1 MKRYNFI
8 YLVGFLMMC
17 LLGYMALAIQSESA
31 FFYGFAEN
39 KQTEIS
45 HNRNVLVSKIYV
57 KNGQEIKKGD
67 LLLEVIDKEIELKI
81 GELEI
86 EKNTVDVDSESKVQE
101 IKNKINQIQTSRKAE
116 LVELKSDIIEL
127 EKEISLNKSLYEGL
141 KTIQRNKKNYQS
153 PDNIK
158 LAYFKEQLHNVEI
171 AFLREVSE
179 QKQLLNRITKPG
191 QLKSKSIIAKLDHY
205 KMIEEHLSIY
215 APFDGLIGTIS
226 CKEGENISSYS
237 SLLDLYKHNPTQVKG
252 FVHESMILEVSIG
265 DKLEVAST
273 LHTNN
278 RVIGEVI
285 GLGSRIVEIPERL
298 RKMTDF
304 KTYGRE
310 IVIEIPSDNRFM
322 QKEKVSLNI
331 SNESSAKSSFGG
343 LFSSKSDD
351 TAAFSKPNEK
361 EN

>member
-8 YLVGFLMMC
+8 YIVGFLMLC
-17 LLGYMALAIQSESA
+17 LLGYMTLSIQSESA

-45 HNRNVLVSKIYV
+45 HNRSVLVSKIHV

-67 LLLEVIDKEIELKI
+67 LLLEVIDEEIDLKI

-86 EKNTVDVDSESKVQE
+86 AKSTIDVNSQSKIQE
-101 IKNKINQIQTSRKAE
+101 IKNKISQIQTSRNANIAK
-116 LVELKSDIIEL
+116 LKSDIIEL
-127 EKEISLNKSLYEGL
+127 EKEISHNESLYEGL
-141 KTIQRNKKNYQS
+141 KTIQKNQDSYQS
-153 PDNIK
+153 PDNVK
-158 LAYFKEQLHNVEI
+158 LSFLKESLVNIEQAMEREI
-171 AFLREVSE
+171 NE
-179 QKQLLNRITKPG
+179 QKQLLSRVTKPG
-191 QLKSKSIIAKLDHY
+191 QLKSKSIDAELDHF

-215 APFDGLIGTIS
+215 APFDGLVGTIS

-252 FVHESMILEVSIG
+252 FVHESMILEVAIG

-273 LHTNN
+273 LHPEIKVT
-278 RVIGEVI
+278 GEVI

-298 RKMTDF
+298 RKMADY

-310 IVIEIPSDNRFM
+310 VVIEIPAENRFL
-322 QKEKVSLNI
+322 QKEKVLLNI
-331 SNESSAKSSFGG
+331 SNGSSKKSSFGG
-343 LFSSKSDD
+343 LFSVKSGETRDF
-351 TAAFSKPNEK
+351 AKPNTK
-361 EN
+361 KN

>member
-1 MKRYNFI
+1 M
-8 YLVGFLMMC
+8 LC
-17 LLGYMALAIQSESA
+17 LLGYMALTIQSESA

-45 HNRNVLVSKIYV
+45 HNRSVLISKIHV
-57 KNGQEIKKGD
+57 KNGQEIKQGD
-67 LLLEVIDKEIELKI
+67 LLIEVIDEDINLKI

-86 EKNTVDVDSESKVQE
+86 EKNAIDVNSESEIQE
-101 IKNKINQIQTSRKAE
+101 IRNNINQIQTIRNAE
-116 LVELKSDIIEL
+116 IVEIKSDIIEL
-127 EKEISLNKSLYEGL
+127 EKEIALNKSLYEGL
-141 KTIQRNKKNYQS
+141 KTIVNNEKKYQS

-158 LAYFKEQLHNVEI
+158 LAYLKENLNNVE
-171 AFLREVSE
+171 AALLREVSE
-179 QKQLLNRITKPG
+179 QNQMLNSVTKPG
-191 QLKSKSIIAKLDHY
+191 QLKSKSITAELDHY

-215 APFDGLIGTIS
+215 APFDGLVGTVS

-252 FVHESMILEVSIG
+252 FVHESMILEVAIG

-278 RVIGEVI
+278 RVMGEVI

-298 RKMTDF
+298 RKMADF

-310 IVIEIPSDNRFM
+310 IVIEIPADNRFL

-331 SNESSAKSSFGG
+331 LNESSGNRSFGG
-343 LFSSKSDD
+343 LFSSKNSE
-351 TAAFSKPNEK
+351 TRAFANPNVK
-361 EN
+361 VD